1 MSIRHCSSS
10 SGQNDVMASKHL
22 QDSHSR
28 IFDNNRKW
36 VASMKTE
43 DPAFFD
49 KLASGQN
56 PEYLYALSVFVPL
69 ESVSNT

>member
-1 MSIRHCSSS
+1 
-10 SGQNDVMASKHL
+10 
-22 QDSHSR
+22 
-28 IFDNNRKW
+28 
-36 VASMKTE
+36 MKTE